1 MADEPHDDSL
11 DAHRGVGVDDLPG
24 VMQELF
30 LQSVADARALEN
42 PSEDFDAFID
52 ELWRQVAAAFGLVR
66 RDWPEGAPQ
75 PWPVMLDEQRGIAEA
90 VLEGRVGPGELPT

>member
-1 MADEPHDDSL
+1 MADDVRDDP
-11 DAHRGVGVDDLPG
+11 DDQPGIGVDDLPA

-30 LQSVADARALEN
+30 RQSVADARAVVD

-75 PWPVMLDEQRGIAEA
+75 PWPALLDEQRGIAEA
-90 VLEGRVGPGELPT
+90 VLEGRLRPGELPT